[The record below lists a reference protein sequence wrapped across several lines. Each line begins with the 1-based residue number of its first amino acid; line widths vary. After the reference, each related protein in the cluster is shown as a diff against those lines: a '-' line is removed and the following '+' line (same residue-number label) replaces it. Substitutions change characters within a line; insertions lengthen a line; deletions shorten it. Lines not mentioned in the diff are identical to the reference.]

1 MSGTVAQRT
10 RRPRTPTWLREVLRR
25 PAGLAGAIIIAALLV
40 VAAISI
46 FWTPQNPFDVDPF
59 HQWEGPS
66 LRHPFGTTGSG
77 QDIFSYLFAGAR
89 TTVAVAFLSSV
100 VAAVVGVAL
109 GALGSLTARWF
120 RESVAVLID
129 ILIAFPT
136 LLIAIML
143 AAVFGSSLWTLVI
156 AVGIGFG
163 VNIARVSRGE
173 IRRVARSDYV
183 LAAQASG
190 SGPWRILFDHLLPN
204 IAPVFIVQ
212 LSLSAAVAVLSEA
225 GLSFLGY
232 GVSSST
238 PSWGR
243 MLSILQNYITIYPAT
258 VVWPGLAITV
268 TVLGFNLFGDA
279 LREATDPRLRR
290 SRRAS
295 EREVRDVA

>member
-1 MSGTVAQRT
+1 MRA
-10 RRPRTPTWLREVLRR
+10 PTWLREVLRR
-25 PAGLAGAIIIAALLV
+25 PGGVAGSVIIVGLLV
-40 VAAISI
+40 VAGVSL

-59 HQWEGPS
+59 HQWQGPS
-66 LRHPFGTTGSG
+66 WRHLFGTTGSG

-89 TTVAVAFLSSV
+89 TTVAVAFLSAV
-100 VAAVVGVAL
+100 IAAVVGIGLAV
-109 GALGSLTARWF
+109 LGSLTARWV

-129 ILIAFPT
+129 ILIAFPV

-143 AAVFGSSLWTLVI
+143 AAVFGSSIVTLVV

-173 IRRVARSDYV
+173 IRRAARSDYV

-190 SGPWRILFDHLLPN
+190 SGPWRILVSHLLPN

-243 MLSILQNYITIYPAT
+243 MLSILQNYVTVYPAT
-258 VVWPGLAITV
+258 RPSPGLAITI

-290 SRRAS
+290 SGRGGGDATHGS
-295 EREVRDVA
+295 